1 MILRSQIRAADYR
14 ARARAA
20 AALAGASVLQRVRER
35 HQVAA
40 ATWKAL
46 AKSEEKWVTGL
57 RRRFGRAALAQPARA
72 SAQSDEQT
80 TIMEP
85 QCQ

>member
-1 MILRSQIRAADYR
+1 MILRSEIRAADYR

-20 AALAGASVLQRVRER
+20 SALAGASVLQQVRER

-46 AKSEEKWVTGL
+46 AKSEERRVAGL
-57 RRRFGRAALAQPARA
+57 RRRFGRATLAQPARA
-72 SAQSDEQT
+72 SARSDNET
-80 TIMEP
+80 TSMEP